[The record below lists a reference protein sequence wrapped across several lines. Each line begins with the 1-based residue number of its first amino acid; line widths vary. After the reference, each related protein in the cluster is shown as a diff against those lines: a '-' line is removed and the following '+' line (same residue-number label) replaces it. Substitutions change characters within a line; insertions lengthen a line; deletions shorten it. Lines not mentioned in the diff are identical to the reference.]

1 MFYDVFVEICN
12 KTGISP
18 SAAVEAVGVN
28 RSAVTLW
35 RKGSEPRDSTK
46 RKIANYFGLPF
57 DYFDTVMQN
66 QTEPNETQQNHIQ
79 TTSKPCPN
87 DTVETLRDAL
97 LPEDE
102 KELLDL
108 YRQMSEM
115 GRAKLMDYANLLL
128 MADVN
133 KKFTVQEV
141 SA

>member
-1 MFYDVFVEICN
+1 MNNAETVERIRTLCKQKGTSLTKVEAALGFSN
-12 KTGISP
+12 GYIGSLAKRP
-18 SAAVEAVGVN
+18 SAPPVDRLKAIADFLAVPLEYLMDG
-28 RSAVTLW
+28 TETE
-35 RKGSEPRDSTK
+35 SEP
-46 RKIANYFGLPF
+46 
-57 DYFDTVMQN
+57 
-66 QTEPNETQQNHIQ
+66 IQ

-87 DTVETLRDAL
+87 DTVENLRDAL

-108 YRQMSEM
+108 YRQMSEA